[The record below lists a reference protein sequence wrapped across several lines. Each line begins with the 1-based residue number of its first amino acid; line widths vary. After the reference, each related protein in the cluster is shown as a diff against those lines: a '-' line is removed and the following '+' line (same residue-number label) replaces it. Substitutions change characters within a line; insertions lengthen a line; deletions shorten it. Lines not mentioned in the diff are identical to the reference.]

1 MAKFFSKQIPKEEKK
16 LKLVSKYNKSFK
28 ASLIQNIFELINLIS
43 FYFILSLIPKYICS
57 SYIKIRVNAIG
68 IQKFLSDEY
77 RGCNPTLSNGNSIN
91 DKSYNFQSITI
102 EFQFNFCTISNFS
115 YMFSN
120 LKSLTHVK
128 INDMFNSYVDLSYM
142 FKNCINLKEVT
153 FTNDNNKNNAVK
165 DMRGMFYNCQ
175 SLTSFSFDN
184 LYMDD
189 IGFYY
194 YPSTP
199 STIQI
204 KIFYYHAIN
213 MSYMFYNCTNLGTI
227 SRDSKIQ
234 NISDM
239 SYMFYNCISLTTIN
253 LEHFITG
260 VDLYI
265 DLSYMFYNCQKLKT
279 ITFNTTVKSFGIK
292 NIKYMFYNC
301 LALTS
306 VKLKHFRKNNAINSS
321 YLFYNCQSL
330 TSIEV
335 IDNYLS
341 ISDAIEMFYNCI
353 KLTSINFNP
362 DGTSVNI
369 NMTKKFYNCK
379 KLEKITL
386 KNGNN
391 FQPNDMSYMFYNCV
405 FLISIDLNNFKTDKV
420 KNMVY
425 MLYNCKKLTNFYPLQ
440 NNFENTNIINMRGIF
455 QNCELIESLDLTKFY
470 THNVI
475 IMWDM
480 FKGCSSL
487 INLNIPHFDTSKV
500 TDMQSMFSGCKSL
513 ISLNLNHFNTTL
525 VQYMNEMFQD
535 CENLKYLSMSQL
547 ISDSLGTMYRM
558 FYGCRSLEY
567 LNLFPLIENVESIN
581 EMFSGTSD
589 NFIICIND
597 KANIP
602 NIFEIIKNKNITRDC
617 SDNCYGPGKGRYST
631 VDPTRCCPL
640 YYNGNCYYECP
651 GKTRIDENN
660 PKICKR
666 FNCNNRQ
673 YYNLEQNNCI
683 DQNMLIGYYV
693 NDTIGRT
700 IDKCHEDC
708 TNCYDKANDISKKC
722 LKCKNDNLY
731 VYLGNCQESC
741 RYGFFIKNGTKI
753 CKFHRRK
760 CKECTEESLK
770 HNLCITCNEQDNYYP
785 KNNDN
790 SNKNGFINCYKE
802 PEGYYLDS
810 HNISANVI
818 IHINLVVE
826 MIQIYHIIFV

>member
-1 MAKFFSKQIPKEEKK
+1 MAKFFIKQIPKEEKK
-16 LKLVSKYNKSFK
+16 LKLASKYNKSFK

-68 IQKFLSDEY
+68 IQKILSDEY

-153 FTNDNNKNNAVK
+153 FTNDNNRNNAVK

-175 SLTSFSFDN
+175 SLISFSFDN

-194 YPSTP
+194 YPSTS

-265 DLSYMFYNCQKLKT
+265 DLSYVFYNCQKLKT

-306 VKLKHFRKNNAINSS
+306 VKLKHFRTNNAINSS

-362 DGTSVNI
+362 G
-369 NMTKKFYNCK
+369 
-379 KLEKITL
+379 
-386 KNGNN
+386 
-391 FQPNDMSYMFYNCV
+391 
-405 FLISIDLNNFKTDKV
+405 
-420 KNMVY
+420 
-425 MLYNCKKLTNFYPLQ
+425 
-440 NNFENTNIINMRGIF
+440 
-455 QNCELIESLDLTKFY
+455 
-470 THNVI
+470 
-475 IMWDM
+475 
-480 FKGCSSL
+480 
-487 INLNIPHFDTSKV
+487 
-500 TDMQSMFSGCKSL
+500 
-513 ISLNLNHFNTTL
+513 
-525 VQYMNEMFQD
+525 
-535 CENLKYLSMSQL
+535 
-547 ISDSLGTMYRM
+547 
-558 FYGCRSLEY
+558 
-567 LNLFPLIENVESIN
+567 
-581 EMFSGTSD
+581 
-589 NFIICIND
+589 
-597 KANIP
+597 
-602 NIFEIIKNKNITRDC
+602 
-617 SDNCYGPGKGRYST
+617 
-631 VDPTRCCPL
+631 
-640 YYNGNCYYECP
+640 
-651 GKTRIDENN
+651 
-660 PKICKR
+660 
-666 FNCNNRQ
+666 
-673 YYNLEQNNCI
+673 
-683 DQNMLIGYYV
+683 
-693 NDTIGRT
+693 
-700 IDKCHEDC
+700 
-708 TNCYDKANDISKKC
+708 
-722 LKCKNDNLY
+722 
-731 VYLGNCQESC
+731 
-741 RYGFFIKNGTKI
+741 
-753 CKFHRRK
+753 
-760 CKECTEESLK
+760 
-770 HNLCITCNEQDNYYP
+770 
-785 KNNDN
+785 
-790 SNKNGFINCYKE
+790 
-802 PEGYYLDS
+802 
-810 HNISANVI
+810 
-818 IHINLVVE
+818 
-826 MIQIYHIIFV
+826 